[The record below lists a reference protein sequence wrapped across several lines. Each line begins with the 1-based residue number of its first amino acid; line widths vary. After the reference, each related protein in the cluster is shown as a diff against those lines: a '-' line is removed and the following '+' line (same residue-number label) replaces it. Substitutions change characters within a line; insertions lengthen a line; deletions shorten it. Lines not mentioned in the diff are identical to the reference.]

1 MTVDEAPEG
10 TCADEA
16 GSDRALRRAIRLE
29 RLAAL
34 RALPAPARAALALRR
49 AEPARDG
56 RRARGRADGIPGQRT
71 GRSGA

>member
-49 AEPARDG
+49 AEPSDERRD
-56 RRARGRADGIPGQRT
+56 RGRAGGIPGQRAGRT
-71 GRSGA
+71 GV